1 MPSRS
6 PKKLAVELSA
16 LAAAPESAR
25 GEAAT
30 AVLGEALAA
39 SDPRLIAQAAELIGK
54 HELRDH
60 ASSLAATYHSLA
72 DTRAQ
77 HDPGCHAKEAILV
90 ALEALEHGGAEL
102 FAAAA
107 VYTQHERAKQ
117 HERETGARVRARGL
131 LGLAR
136 LGHEDF
142 LSIAG
147 AALGDREPILRL
159 AAAQAIAHRGQRDG
173 AGLLLLRL
181 YAGDDVPEIASE
193 CLRGALALAPDH
205 ASRYAAGVL
214 RADGATGREHVLHA
228 LGSANDERAIE
239 LLAEELSRLVLG
251 PDRLPVIEALGLSRR
266 SSAREL
272 LLSLVREG
280 SPSDASAALSAL
292 AIHRYDPR
300 LREQLAEATAHSR
313 ELAQKF
319 RELVER

>member
-1 MPSRS
+1 MPGRS
-6 PKKLAVELSA
+6 PKKLSVELSA
-16 LAAAPESAR
+16 LVAAPESAR

-30 AVLGEALAA
+30 AVLREALAA
-39 SDPRLIAQAAELIGK
+39 NDPRLIAQAAELIGK
-54 HELRDH
+54 QSLEDH
-60 ASSLAATYHSLA
+60 ASGLAAAYRSLAGE
-72 DTRAQ
+72 RAQ
-77 HDPGCHAKEAILV
+77 HDTGCHAKEAILI
-90 ALEALEHGGAEL
+90 ALDALEHSDAEL
-102 FAAAA
+102 FADAAM
-107 VYTQHERAKQ
+107 YQQLERAKQ
-117 HERETGARVRARGL
+117 HERDTGARVRARGL

-181 YAGDDVPEIASE
+181 HAGDDVPEIASE
-193 CLRGALALAPDH
+193 CLRGALTLAPDH
-205 ASRYAAGVL
+205 ASRYAGGVL
-214 RADGATGREHVLHA
+214 RAGSATEREHVLHA
-228 LGSANDERAIE
+228 LGSANDERAIQ

-272 LLSLVREG
+272 LLSLVRDG
-280 SPSDASAALSAL
+280 NSSDANAALSAL

-300 LREQLAEATAHSR
+300 LREQLAEATGHSR

-319 RELVER
+319 RELMER